1 VKAHSMK
8 ESLEVVNSLTIS
20 LRFKSVLINKHLHL
34 HLHLACAFSHCANCC
49 FFVHVPKHM
58 QFA

>member
-1 VKAHSMK
+1 MK
-8 ESLEVVNSLTIS
+8 ESLEVVKSLTIS